1 MIWKKLTID
10 TSVEAVD
17 LISEFL
23 SEHSVEG
30 VMIEDNVPLSED
42 DLKSMF
48 VDIPLIEGEND
59 GTAKVSCF
67 VDDSFD
73 IDGLKADIAAELI
86 RLKEFINVG
95 SAEITVGETSD
106 DSTWQN
112 NWKQYFKPFRLYDN
126 IVILPTWEEFDDIRP
141 DDIVVSIESV
151 MAFGTGTHETTKLC
165 IGQLKKYL
173 KPGQSVFDIGSGSGI
188 LSIISVYLGAGYV
201 HGMDIDPDAVKASF
215 ENAEANGFD
224 KDRIEFTCGNL
235 LDSNYIA
242 GVSKERTGD
251 FGKQADGDA
260 EAAKNTQEAVNC
272 SAGQNVNSVEN
283 CGAGQ
288 NVNSVENCGAGQNA
302 ENAGSQ
308 AVDRK
313 YDIVVA
319 NILAD
324 VIMPLS
330 AVVRPYMKEDGLF
343 ITSGIIDMKEEE
355 VKAELLKN
363 GFEIIDV
370 IHMGEWV
377 SIVCK

>member
-251 FGKQADGDA
+251 FG
-260 EAAKNTQEAVNC
+260 
-272 SAGQNVNSVEN
+272 
-283 CGAGQ
+283 
-288 NVNSVENCGAGQNA
+288 QNA

>member
-23 SEHSVEG
+23 SELGVEG

-251 FGKQADGDA
+251 FGK
-260 EAAKNTQEAVNC
+260 
-272 SAGQNVNSVEN
+272 
-283 CGAGQ
+283 
-288 NVNSVENCGAGQNA
+288 NA

-313 YDIVVA
+313 YDLVVA

>member
-23 SEHSVEG
+23 SGLGVEG
-30 VMIEDNVPLSED
+30 VMIEDNVPISEE
-42 DLKSMF
+42 DLEMMF
-48 VDIPLIEGEND
+48 VDIPATLGEDD

-73 IDGLKADIAAELI
+73 INELKADIAAELV
-86 RLKEFINVG
+86 RLEEFIDVG
-95 SAEITVGETSD
+95 SKEITVSD

-126 IVILPTWEEFDDIRP
+126 IVILPTWEEYDDIRP
-141 DDIVVSIESV
+141 GDTVVRIESV

-165 IGQLKKYL
+165 IGQIKKYL
-173 KPGQSVFDIGSGSGI
+173 KEGQSVFDIGSGSGI

-201 HGMDIDPDAVKASF
+201 HGMDIDPDAVRASL

-224 KDRIEFTCGNL
+224 KDRIDFTCGNL

-242 GVSKERTGD
+242 GVSRRKGD
-251 FGKQADGDA
+251 FEKKQAENEAGAVSVDEDGAADA
-260 EAAKNTQEAVNC
+260 EKTA
-272 SAGQNVNSVEN
+272 
-283 CGAGQ
+283 
-288 NVNSVENCGAGQNA
+288 
-302 ENAGSQ
+302 
-308 AVDRK
+308 AVDRQ

-343 ITSGIIDMKEEE
+343 ITSGIIDTKEEE

-363 GFEIIDV
+363 GFEIIDI

>member
-23 SEHSVEG
+23 SELGVEG

-251 FGKQADGDA
+251 FG
-260 EAAKNTQEAVNC
+260 
-272 SAGQNVNSVEN
+272 
-283 CGAGQ
+283 
-288 NVNSVENCGAGQNA
+288 QNA

>member
-23 SEHSVEG
+23 SELGVEG
-30 VMIEDNVPLSED
+30 VMIEDNVPLSDD

-48 VDIPLIEGEND
+48 VDIPAILGEDD

-73 IDGLKADIAAELI
+73 IEGLKADIAAELV
-86 RLKEFINVG
+86 RLEEFIDVG
-95 SAEITVGETSD
+95 SKEITVGDTSD

-126 IVILPTWEEFDDIRP
+126 IVILPTWEEYDDIRP
-141 DDIVVSIESV
+141 DDIVVRIESV

-173 KPGQSVFDIGSGSGI
+173 KEGQSVFDIGSGSGI

-201 HGMDIDPDAVKASF
+201 HGMDIDPDAVKASL

-224 KDRIEFTCGNL
+224 RNRIDFTCGNL

-251 FGKQADGDA
+251 FARVDSAETSNASTGNQTDDNSADR
-260 EAAKNTQEAVNC
+260 Q
-272 SAGQNVNSVEN
+272 
-283 CGAGQ
+283 
-288 NVNSVENCGAGQNA
+288 
-302 ENAGSQ
+302 
-308 AVDRK
+308 

-330 AVVRPYMKEDGLF
+330 AVVRPYMKKDGLF
-343 ITSGIIDMKEEE
+343 ITSGIIDTKEEE

-363 GFEIIDV
+363 GFEIVDI

-377 SIVCK
+377 SIVCR

>member
-23 SEHSVEG
+23 NELGVEG
-30 VMIEDNVPLSED
+30 VMIEDNVPRSED

-73 IDGLKADIAAELI
+73 IDSLKADIAAELV
-86 RLKEFINVG
+86 RLEEFIDVG
-95 SAEITVGETSD
+95 SKEISVTDTSD

-126 IVILPTWEEFDDIRP
+126 IVILPTWEEYEDIRP

-173 KPGQSVFDIGSGSGI
+173 KEGQSVFDIGSGSGI

-251 FGKQADGDA
+251 I
-260 EAAKNTQEAVNC
+260 AKTAVN
-272 SAGQNVNSVEN
+272 NK
-283 CGAGQ
+283 
-288 NVNSVENCGAGQNA
+288 
-302 ENAGSQ
+302 
-308 AVDRK
+308 VDRQ

-330 AVVRPYMKEDGLF
+330 GVVRPFMKEGGLF
-343 ITSGIIDMKEEE
+343 ITSGIIDTKEEE
-355 VKAELLKN
+355 VKAKLLKN
-363 GFEIIDV
+363 GFEIIDI

>member
-23 SEHSVEG
+23 SELGVEG
-30 VMIEDNVPLSED
+30 VMIEDNVPISEE
-42 DLKSMF
+42 DLEMMF
-48 VDIPLIEGEND
+48 VDIPATLGEDD

-73 IDGLKADIAAELI
+73 INSLKADIAAELV
-86 RLKEFINVG
+86 RLEEFIDVG
-95 SAEITVGETSD
+95 SKDIIVSDTSD

-126 IVILPTWEEFDDIRP
+126 IVILPTWEEYENIRP
-141 DDIVVSIESV
+141 NDIVVRIESV

-173 KPGQSVFDIGSGSGI
+173 KDGQSVFDIGSGSGI

-201 HGMDIDPDAVKASF
+201 HGMDIDPDAVKASL

-224 KDRIEFTCGNL
+224 KDRIDFTCGNL

-242 GVSKERTGD
+242 GVSRRKGD
-251 FGKQADGDA
+251 FDKKQAEDMSAAGNIESDG
-260 EAAKNTQEAVNC
+260 AAK
-272 SAGQNVNSVEN
+272 SAEDSKT
-283 CGAGQ
+283 A
-288 NVNSVENCGAGQNA
+288 
-302 ENAGSQ
+302 
-308 AVDRK
+308 AVDRQ

-343 ITSGIIDMKEEE
+343 ITSGIIDTKEEE

-363 GFEIIDV
+363 GFDIIDV

>member
-23 SEHSVEG
+23 SELGVEG

-48 VDIPLIEGEND
+48 VDIPAIMGEDD
-59 GTAKVSCF
+59 GTARVSCF

-73 IDGLKADIAAELI
+73 INELKADIAAELV
-86 RLKEFINVG
+86 RLEEFIDVG
-95 SAEITVGETSD
+95 SKEISVSDTSD

-126 IVILPTWEEFDDIRP
+126 IVILPTWEEYDDIRP
-141 DDIVVSIESV
+141 DDIVVRIESV

-173 KPGQSVFDIGSGSGI
+173 KEGQSVFDIGSGSGI

-201 HGMDIDPDAVKASF
+201 HGMDIDPDAVKASL

-224 KDRIEFTCGNL
+224 RNRIDFTCGNL

-251 FGKQADGDA
+251 F
-260 EAAKNTQEAVNC
+260 AAKNSVDDNV
-272 SAGQNVNSVEN
+272 VNSSDERSSAVTDN
-283 CGAGQ
+283 KAD
-288 NVNSVENCGAGQNA
+288 NNSA
-302 ENAGSQ
+302 
-308 AVDRK
+308 DRQ

-343 ITSGIIDMKEEE
+343 ITSGIIDTKEEE

-363 GFEIIDV
+363 GFEIVDI

-377 SIVCK
+377 SIVCR

>member
-23 SEHSVEG
+23 SELGVEG
-30 VMIEDNVPLSED
+30 VMIEDNVPISEE
-42 DLKSMF
+42 DLEMMF
-48 VDIPLIEGEND
+48 VDIPATLGEDD

-73 IDGLKADIAAELI
+73 INSLKADIAAELV
-86 RLKEFINVG
+86 RLEEFIDVG
-95 SAEITVGETSD
+95 SKDITVSDTSD

-112 NWKQYFKPFRLYDN
+112 NWRQYFKPFRLYDN
-126 IVILPTWEEFDDIRP
+126 IVILPTWEEYEDIRP
-141 DDIVVSIESV
+141 GDTVVRIESV

-173 KPGQSVFDIGSGSGI
+173 KDGQSVFDIGSGSGI

-201 HGMDIDPDAVKASF
+201 HGMDIDPDAVKASL

-224 KDRIEFTCGNL
+224 KDRIDFTCGNL

-242 GVSKERTGD
+242 GVSRRKGD
-251 FGKQADGDA
+251 FDKKQAEDMSAAGNIESDG
-260 EAAKNTQEAVNC
+260 AAKSDEDSKTA
-272 SAGQNVNSVEN
+272 
-283 CGAGQ
+283 
-288 NVNSVENCGAGQNA
+288 
-302 ENAGSQ
+302 
-308 AVDRK
+308 AVDRQ

-343 ITSGIIDMKEEE
+343 ITSGIIDTKEEE

-363 GFEIIDV
+363 GFDIIDV

>member
-251 FGKQADGDA
+251 FGQ
-260 EAAKNTQEAVNC
+260 NT
-272 SAGQNVNSVEN
+272 
-283 CGAGQ
+283 
-288 NVNSVENCGAGQNA
+288 

>member
-23 SEHSVEG
+23 SECGVEG

-42 DLKSMF
+42 ELESMF
-48 VDIPLIEGEND
+48 VDIPLVEGEND
-59 GTAKVSCF
+59 GTARVSCF

-73 IDGLKADIAAELI
+73 IMTLKADIAAELV
-86 RLKEFINVG
+86 RLEEFIDVG
-95 SAEITVGETSD
+95 SKEITIGETSD

-126 IVILPTWEEFDDIRP
+126 IVILPTWEEYDDIRP
-141 DDIVVSIESV
+141 DDIVVRIESV

-165 IGQLKKYL
+165 IGQLKRYL
-173 KPGQSVFDIGSGSGI
+173 QPGQSVFDIGCGSGI
-188 LSIISVYLGAGYV
+188 LSIVSVYLGAGYV

-224 KDRIEFTCGNL
+224 RDRIEFTCGNL
-235 LDSNYIA
+235 LDRNFIA
-242 GVSKERTGD
+242 GVSKSRTGD
-251 FGKQADGDA
+251 SPVGNSGA
-260 EAAKNTQEAVNC
+260 ESGVSDDNIDD
-272 SAGQNVNSVEN
+272 S
-283 CGAGQ
+283 GA
-288 NVNSVENCGAGQNA
+288 ETI
-302 ENAGSQ
+302 
-308 AVDRK
+308 RK

-324 VIMPLS
+324 VIIPLS
-330 AVVRPYMKEDGLF
+330 SVVRPYMKDNGLF
-343 ITSGIIDMKEEE
+343 ITSGIIDTKEEE
-355 VKAELLKN
+355 VKNAILQN
-363 GFEIIDV
+363 GFEIVDI

-377 SIVCK
+377 SIVAR

>member
-23 SEHSVEG
+23 SELGVEG
-30 VMIEDNVPLSED
+30 VMIEDNVPLSDD

-48 VDIPLIEGEND
+48 VDIPAILGEDD

-73 IDGLKADIAAELI
+73 IEGLKADIAAELV
-86 RLKEFINVG
+86 RLEEFIDVG
-95 SAEITVGETSD
+95 SKEITVSDTSD

-126 IVILPTWEEFDDIRP
+126 IVILPTWEEYDDIRP
-141 DDIVVSIESV
+141 DDIVVRIESV

-173 KPGQSVFDIGSGSGI
+173 KEGQSVFDIGSGSGI

-201 HGMDIDPDAVKASF
+201 HGMDIDPDAVKASL

-224 KDRIEFTCGNL
+224 RNRIDFTCGNL

-251 FGKQADGDA
+251 FARIDADEDS
-260 EAAKNTQEAVNC
+260 AVNS
-272 SAGQNVNSVEN
+272 SANNTVVEDSDSSTEKQRFENS
-283 CGAGQ
+283 A
-288 NVNSVENCGAGQNA
+288 
-302 ENAGSQ
+302 
-308 AVDRK
+308 DRQ

-330 AVVRPYMKEDGLF
+330 AVVRPYMKKNGLF
-343 ITSGIIDMKEEE
+343 ITSGIIDTKEEE
-355 VKAELLKN
+355 VKTELLKN
-363 GFEIIDV
+363 GFDIIDV

>member
-23 SEHSVEG
+23 SELGVEG
-30 VMIEDNVPLSED
+30 VMIEDNVPISEE
-42 DLKSMF
+42 DLEMMF
-48 VDIPLIEGEND
+48 VDIPATLGEDD

-73 IDGLKADIAAELI
+73 INSLKADIAAELV
-86 RLKEFINVG
+86 RLEEFIDVG
-95 SAEITVGETSD
+95 SKDITVSDTSD

-126 IVILPTWEEFDDIRP
+126 IVILPTWEEYEDIRP
-141 DDIVVSIESV
+141 GDTFVRIESV

-173 KPGQSVFDIGSGSGI
+173 KDGQSVFDIGSGSGI

-201 HGMDIDPDAVKASF
+201 HGMDIDPDAVKASL

-224 KDRIEFTCGNL
+224 KDRIDFTCGNL

-242 GVSKERTGD
+242 GVSRRKGD
-251 FGKQADGDA
+251 FDKKQAEDMSAAGNIESDG
-260 EAAKNTQEAVNC
+260 AAK
-272 SAGQNVNSVEN
+272 SAEDSKT
-283 CGAGQ
+283 A
-288 NVNSVENCGAGQNA
+288 
-302 ENAGSQ
+302 
-308 AVDRK
+308 AVDRQ

-343 ITSGIIDMKEEE
+343 ITSGIIDTKEEE

-363 GFEIIDV
+363 GFDIIDV